1 MLPSSQAEQRRK
13 RFFEFARERN
23 SKLGSYSYVAYE
35 DSGKKKQGYVEATDV
50 DSAIESM
57 ASRGLHVTEIKES
70 TQKSDVKTPLNGKV
84 SKGDLAL
91 FTRRLADLAR
101 AGLPLD
107 RALMVAGEQSE
118 NPTLTAITEEA
129 IRDVRAGL
137 PISEALGKY
146 PKLFPTIFTMT
157 LKAGEA
163 SGQFAQVAGRLAE
176 FQQLEVRRKSQIVAS
191 LVYPAI
197 LGATAIMVIGFMMFF
212 VVPKLSGVFDKLGSD
227 LPISTVILMNTS
239 GFLFSNALPIAVI
252 IAILVAVYR
261 AFVSSKEGQLV
272 RDRILLEMPIVGK
285 IVTKAVVSRYARV
298 LGTLMYGGVPI
309 LESLRIAGSAAG
321 NRVFEVSSNLVQNEV
336 REGRRL
342 GEAMR
347 ESGAFTNILV
357 QMVSVGEETGDLPEM
372 LSRVSETLDFE
383 VDTALQKLMTMVE
396 PLIVLTMGTF
406 VGFVV
411 LSILL
416 PVYQAQDLIK

>member
-1 MLPSSQAEQRRK
+1 M
-13 RFFEFARERN
+13 
-23 SKLGSYSYVAYE
+23 GSFSYVAYE
-35 DSGKKKQGYVEATDV
+35 DSGRKRKGFIDAADADAAV
-50 DSAIESM
+50 ESM
-57 ASRGLHVTEIKES
+57 ASRGLHVLEIKES
-70 TQKSDVKTPLNGKV
+70 TQNAEAKTNLNGKV
-84 SKGDLAL
+84 SRGDLAL

-118 NPTLTAITEEA
+118 NPTLTAITEAA
-129 IRDVRAGL
+129 ILDVRAGL

-146 PKLFPTIFTMT
+146 PKLFPVIFTMT

-163 SGQFAQVAGRLAE
+163 SGQFPQVAGRLAE
-176 FQQLEVRRKSQIVAS
+176 FQQMEVRRRSQIVAA

-197 LGATAIMVIGFMMFF
+197 LGMTAIMVIGFMMFF
-212 VVPKLSGVFDKLGSD
+212 VVPKLSGVFDKLGKD
-227 LPISTVILMNTS
+227 LPLSTVILMNTS
-239 GFLFSNALPIAVI
+239 GFVFRNVIPIFAVI
-252 IAILVAVYR
+252 AIIVVVYR
-261 AFVSSKEGQLV
+261 SFVSTKEGQLV
-272 RDRILLEMPIVGK
+272 RDRLLLNMPLVGK
-285 IVTKAVVSRYARV
+285 IVSKAVVSRYARV

-309 LESLRIAGSAAG
+309 LESLRIAGAAAG

-347 ESGAFTNILV
+347 ETGAFTTILV

-372 LSRVSETLDFE
+372 LGRVSETLDFE

>member
-1 MLPSSQAEQRRK
+1 M
-13 RFFEFARERN
+13 
-23 SKLGSYSYVAYE
+23 GSFSYVAYE
-35 DSGKKKQGYVEATDV
+35 DSGRKRKGLVEAVDA
-50 DSAIESM
+50 DSAVESM
-57 ASRGLHVTEIKES
+57 AARGLHVFEIKES
-70 TQKSDVKTPLNGKV
+70 SLKAESRVALTGKV

-118 NPTLTAITEEA
+118 NATLTAITEEA

-146 PKLFPTIFTMT
+146 PKLFPVVFTMT

-163 SGQFAQVAGRLAE
+163 SGQFPQVASRLAE
-176 FQQLEVRRKSQIVAS
+176 FQQMEVRRRSQIIAS

-197 LGATAIMVIGFMMFF
+197 LAATAVFVVGFMMFF
-212 VVPKLSGVFDKLGSD
+212 VVPKLSGVFDKLGSN
-227 LPISTVILMNTS
+227 LPMSTVILMNTS
-239 GFLFSNALPIAVI
+239 GFVFRNIFPIFAVI
-252 IAILVAVYR
+252 GIVVAVYR
-261 AFVSSKEGQLV
+261 AFVSTQEGKLV
-272 RDRILLEMPIVGK
+272 RDRFLLTLPLVGK
-285 IVTKAVVSRYARV
+285 IVSKAVVSRYARV

-309 LESLRIAGSAAG
+309 LESLRIAGAASG
-321 NRVFEVSSNLVQNEV
+321 NRLFEVNSNLVQNEV

-342 GEAMR
+342 GEAMK
-347 ESGAFTNILV
+347 ETGGFTTILI

-372 LSRVSETLDFE
+372 LARVSETLDFE
-383 VDTALQKLMTMVE
+383 VDTALQKLMTMIE
-396 PLIVLTMGTF
+396 PAIVLTMGAF

-416 PVYQAQDLIK
+416 PVYQAQDLVK